1 MSEAKQKKSRRSL
14 LMVVGAFVLPIV
26 LAKLALTQNWFDYGV
41 TNQGTLVENELTL
54 KDLGIINTEL
64 DEMWLIL
71 YALPN
76 ACDEQCEQTLLSV
89 NNTFVALGRE
99 MPRVRNVALYHNS
112 LSEKQ
117 LNQLDTTKW
126 SILPSPPSIHPLI
139 QQPTVLLIDPLG
151 NVILEHSLPKTIEQQ
166 ALFGKGILADMKKL
180 LKYSKIG

>member
-14 LMVVGAFVLPIV
+14 FMVVGAFVLPIV
-26 LAKLALTQNWFDYGV
+26 LAKLALTQNWLDYGV
-41 TNQGTLVENELTL
+41 TNKGTLVDNELTL
-54 KDLGIINTEL
+54 KDLGVSNAEL

-76 ACDEQCEQTLLSV
+76 TCDELCEQTLLSV

-99 MPRVRNVALYHNS
+99 MPRVRNVALYHKS
-112 LSEKQ
+112 LSE
-117 LNQLDTTKW
+117 NQLSRLDRKKW
-126 SILPSPPSIHPLI
+126 SILPSPSNHHPLI
-139 QQPTVLLIDPLG
+139 QQPIVLLIDPLG
-151 NVILEHSLPKTIEQQ
+151 NIILEHQPPKSFEQQ